1 MIGSAEDCDLRAAEP
16 TLSRYH
22 AEFSAAAGGIRV
34 RDLGS
39 TNGVTCAGVK
49 LRDGV
54 VPPGAEL
61 ELGAF
66 RVRVLDASLGHDA
79 VSAEDTLGP
88 LIARSPAMRK
98 LVARLAKV
106 AATEDGGADRRRARE
121 RARSWW
127 RGRSTT
133 KGRGARGPSSW
144 STCPRW
150 RGRWRRASSSGTS
163 GARSPTPTRR
173 GPVRSS
179 GLVGARWC
187 STTSPSSLSRRSRS
201 CSARSSVESGRRL
214 GGREDIAYDARI
226 VATTAR
232 DLRREVNAG
241 RFRLDLY
248 YRLAVVR
255 LEVPELD
262 ERSEDLRPLVA
273 GFLQERGVG
282 LAHPLLDDDR
292 LEALAARDWPGN
304 VRELR
309 NVVEAALALDE
320 LAELDEEESGD
331 EETAAESTEALIE
344 SLTGVPYKEA
354 RARFSRALE
363 RAYLTDL
370 ARRARGNLSAAARLA
385 SLDRSQLRQLLAR
398 NGVRIEHG

>member
-1 MIGSAEDCDLRAAEP
+1 MRRL
-16 TLSRYH
+16 
-22 AEFSAAAGGIRV
+22 
-34 RDLGS
+34 
-39 TNGVTCAGVK
+39 VT
-49 LRDGV
+49 
-54 VPPGAEL
+54 
-61 ELGAF
+61 
-66 RVRVLDASLGHDA
+66 
-79 VSAEDTLGP
+79 
-88 LIARSPAMRK
+88 
-98 LVARLAKV
+98 RLAKV
-106 AATEDGGADRRRARE
+106 AATETAVLIGGAPGTGKELVARTLHDESPRREGPFVVVDVSTLAGPLATSELFGHERGAFTDADEARAGAFE
-121 RARSWW
+121 RARGGTLVLDDVSELPLEAQPLLL
-127 RGRSTT
+127 
-133 KGRGARGPSSW
+133 GALE
-144 STCPRW
+144 
-150 RGRWRRASSSGTS
+150 RR
-163 GARSPTPTRR
+163 
-173 GPVRSS
+173 
-179 GLVGARWC
+179 
-187 STTSPSSLSRRSRS
+187 
-201 CSARSSVESGRRL
+201 SGRRL

-255 LEVPELD
+255 LEVPELA